1 MLVQG
6 LLLVLLFQLLGEL
19 SVVSLGLPL
28 PGPVFGMLLLLLVLL
43 NRKQVPAPLR
53 NVADALLANLA
64 LLFVPAGV
72 GLVLH
77 FELLKSEWWII
88 LLALIISSVVAAI
101 ITALVFAGLLRRQ
114 RARGAHG
121 TDVES
126 RDA

>member
-19 SVVSLGLPL
+19 AVVSMGLPL
-28 PGPVFGMLLLLLVLL
+28 PGPVLGMLMLLLVLL
-43 NRKQVPAPLR
+43 QRAQVPAPLR

-88 LLALIISSVVAAI
+88 LLALIISSVGAAI
-101 ITALVFAGLLRRQ
+101 ITALVFAALLRRL
-114 RARGAHG
+114 RIKREA
-121 TDVES
+121 E
-126 RDA
+126 DA

>member
-19 SVVSLGLPL
+19 AVVSMGLPL
-28 PGPVFGMLLLLLVLL
+28 PGPVLGMVMLLLVLL
-43 NRKQVPAPLR
+43 QRAQVPAPLR

-88 LLALIISSVVAAI
+88 LLALIISSVGAAI
-101 ITALVFAGLLRRQ
+101 ITALVFAALLRRL
-114 RARGAHG
+114 RVKREAK
-121 TDVES
+121 
-126 RDA
+126 DA

>member
-28 PGPVFGMLLLLLVLL
+28 PGPVLGMLLLLLVLL

-88 LLALIISSVVAAI
+88 LLALILSSVGAAV

-114 RARGAHG
+114 RARG
-121 TDVES
+121 DS